1 MKRRKYRSLPFESV
15 DWARLAAAVRDQKL
29 VFGIDVAKKTQF
41 GCLTTA
47 RKDAV
52 ILIRWDLAT
61 ETTQVLAQLS
71 RLPAS
76 SLDLVLEP
84 SGTYGDPIRQEAA
97 RQGLPIFRVS
107 SKRTH
112 DLSEYF
118 DGVPSSHDGKSA
130 AVIACLHW
138 DGAGEPWPLAPEST
152 RDVAAR
158 LTELNYTVEAL
169 VRARNRLEGRLARHW
184 PEVLGLLELGGAS
197 LPRLL
202 AQYGSPQAVAAG
214 ASEAKA
220 FLRKVGGANLRQSKI
235 DAVVSTAGRT
245 LGVPPS
251 PLEAELLQ
259 HLALEIVRLRSQ
271 RKAQERQVRDLTAED
286 EVIQQLAP
294 VVGDVT
300 AAVVFV
306 RGGDPRSYPS
316 ASAYLKSLGL
326 NLKERSSGKRQGQLA
341 ITKRGPSVVR
351 HWLYLAALRWIQDD
365 AAASAWYRRKI
376 ERDGGKKLRALV
388 ALMRKLAR
396 AFWALATTGESFDS
410 RKLFDVRRLGLAT

>member
-1 MKRRKYRSLPFESV
+1 MKRRKYRSLPAKSI
-15 DWARLAAAVRDQKL
+15 DWARFAEAVRDQKL
-29 VFGIDVAKKTQF
+29 VFGIDVAKKTQY

-47 RKDAV
+47 RNEAV
-52 ILIRWDLAT
+52 LLIRWDLVT
-61 ETTQVLAQLS
+61 ETTQVLTQLS
-71 RLPAS
+71 RLPVS

-97 RQGLPIFRVS
+97 RQGLPVFRVS

-138 DGAGEPWPLAPEST
+138 DGASEPWPLAPEST
-152 RDVAAR
+152 RDLAAR
-158 LTELNYTVEAL
+158 LTELHYTVEAL
-169 VRARNRLEGRLARHW
+169 QRARNRLEGRLARHW
-184 PEVLGLLELGGAS
+184 PEVLELLELGGAS
-197 LPRLL
+197 LPLLL
-202 AQYGSPQAVAAG
+202 AQYGSPQAVAAN

-235 DAVVSTAGRT
+235 DAVVASAGRT
-245 LGVPPS
+245 LGILPS

-259 HLALEIVRLRSQ
+259 RLAQEIVRLRAQ
-271 RKAQERQVRDLTAED
+271 RRVQERQVRGLTAED
-286 EVIQQLAP
+286 EVIQRLAP

-326 NLKERSSGKRQGQLA
+326 NLKERSSGRRQGQLA
-341 ITKRGPSVVR
+341 ITKRGPSIVR
-351 HWLYLAALRWIQDD
+351 HWLYLATLRWIQDD
-365 AAASAWYRRKI
+365 AVASAWYHRKI
-376 ERDGGKKLRALV
+376 ARDGGKKLRALV

-396 AFWALATTGESFDS
+396 ALWALATSGESFDS
-410 RKLFDVRRLGLAT
+410 CKLFDVRRLKLAA